1 MHINQYIPLA
11 KYETAAASEK
21 QDQAGS
27 VTNIVRQP
35 ATMLESGSWA
45 VTDWALAL
53 PVFIVL
59 VGIGLAGLYRH
70 NPLWFWL
77 LLSMFATFNILLLT
91 MLSPRDTARDWFFNE
106 VFFIPSHAIVAI
118 WIAFGLRG
126 IADWCVRLAGKK
138 DDKKNGVPG
147 TTTEGGA

>member
-1 MHINQYIPLA
+1 M
-11 KYETAAASEK
+11 
-21 QDQAGS
+21 
-27 VTNIVRQP
+27 NIVRQP
-35 ATMLESGSWA
+35 ATMLEAGPGL
-45 VTDWALAL
+45 TDWALTAC
-53 PVFIVL
+53 FIVL
-59 VGIGLAGLYRH
+59 VDRIRRTG